1 MLRFRSF
8 QREHRFSRAR
18 LSRFIDGDLSA
29 RARLRL
35 ARHVEEC
42 PDCSRGVQV
51 LRALVRRSG
60 LLGAQTHPMPEAVL
74 DRFRDRARQEAVSAG
89 ERQ

>member
-8 QREHRFSRAR
+8 QREHRFAQAR
-18 LSRFIDGDLSA
+18 LSRLIDGDLS
-29 RARLRL
+29 RRTRLRL

-60 LLGAQTHPMPEAVL
+60 LLGTQTDPMPEAVL
-74 DRFRDRARQEAVSAG
+74 ARFRDRAQQEAQMAG
-89 ERQ
+89 EPQ